1 MGIAGYRQE
10 NRMETEDI
18 NKDSVKEF
26 RDKLLALQEEKCKEA
41 LKAGDKKQ
49 IIHYFS
55 DLVNISTHYNLL
67 EEGKTEKE
75 EIRKRASDL
84 FRKTKGK
91 DEYKDL
97 FNFLCLDEVTEKAF
111 TEGILYEWR
120 KLRENLTVHPYP
132 CTLEFLRKEAK
143 DISDRDIIHYFD
155 FSGYENGERAM
166 MGAEGLNVLLAV
178 YRARPSETLKKGIDD
193 FILKTR
199 NMDKFEDE
207 AWEIAKNVAIDVT
220 WELSDPNLDVCRYIF
235 ERSGCKIPE
244 EDETKTIAV
253 RYPKD
258 LSWPYGRFNKLISS
272 KGYGTFMYNDVEI
285 SKSRGSEE
293 TDSVVQFRFAGEG
306 DHIDDNPFETQK
318 AAICNIE
325 KLNAKYADLMAPLK
339 SKFTE
344 SVISAIGAYMLEA
357 DPSMKDKNQLI
368 KYGRETIK
376 YPVALT
382 PAMIYKWMMADKDVR
397 TNPEIEEDIRKAV
410 GFCNAIWVKMDSIR
424 GSKGKV
430 SITERYLNFSYVK
443 VTANGKTVS
452 GWKFSQVPA
461 SVRYNII
468 NGDITK
474 LEMKGKKE
482 KELPGADTK
491 KRRRSMNG
499 YNNFLEAWIKRYDG
513 KGRETLEYGFNKII
527 NEVYDPDI
535 DLDLSENRLIKSRES
550 KKIEKAAEDLKDR
563 GQIRGYVVEIEKKGL
578 KETKK
583 LVIQLLKK
591 AEKAGEK
598 HS

>member
-1 MGIAGYRQE
+1 
-10 NRMETEDI
+10 METEDI
-18 NKDSVKEF
+18 TKDSVKEF
-26 RDKLLALQEEKCKEA
+26 RDKLLSFQEEKCKEA

-49 IIHYFS
+49 IIHCFS

-75 EIRKRASDL
+75 EIRKRASEL
-84 FRKTKGK
+84 FRKTTGK
-91 DEYKDL
+91 EEYKDL
-97 FNFLCLDEVTEKAF
+97 FNFLCLDEMTEKAF

-132 CTLEFLRKEAK
+132 CTLEFLREEAK
-143 DISDRDIIHYFD
+143 DVSDRDIIHYFD
-155 FSGYENGERAM
+155 FSGCENSERAM

-178 YRARPSETLKKGIDD
+178 YRARPSETLKKGIDA

-235 ERSGCKIPE
+235 ERSGCIIPE
-244 EDETKTIAV
+244 EDEKQTIAV
-253 RYPKD
+253 RYPKT
-258 LSWPYGRFNKLISS
+258 LSLPYGRANKLISS
-272 KGYGTFMYNDVEI
+272 NGYRPFMYTDVEI

-293 TDSVVQFRFAGEG
+293 TDGVVQFRFAGEG

-344 SVISAIGAYMLEA
+344 AVISAIGAYMLEA

-382 PAMIYKWMMADKDVR
+382 PAMIYKWMMADKDVYP
-397 TNPEIEEDIRKAV
+397 TPEIEADIRRAI

-461 SVRYNII
+461 SVRYNVI

-474 LEMKGKKE
+474 LEMKEKKE
-482 KELPGADTK
+482 NELPGADTK
-491 KRRRSMNG
+491 KRRRSVNG

-513 KGRETLEYGFNKII
+513 KGREKLEYSFNKII

-535 DLDLSENRLIKSRES
+535 DLDLSENRLVKSRES
-550 KKIEKAAEDLKDR
+550 KKIEKAVEDLKHR
-563 GQIRGYVVEIEKKGL
+563 
-578 KETKK
+578 
-583 LVIQLLKK
+583 
-591 AEKAGEK
+591 
-598 HS
+598 